1 MSEIEQEEPEFEV
14 EEWVYLGPHST
25 MAASYRWRDPNGQV
39 LTYGKLRGRVF
50 GAIYQIRVQRG
61 PEDNVRVLRET
72 TWAGRMAE
80 DAATI
85 EARALEVEA
94 RLKVKRLEANTS
106 RTATID
112 EAIAPLLE
120 LAGSIKSMSDR
131 RALLDYITA
140 RVYQAKP
147 PS

>member
-1 MSEIEQEEPEFEV
+1 MSEAEPDEPSFLA
-14 EEWVYLGPHST
+14 EEWTYLGPHPT
-25 MAASYRWRDPNGQV
+25 MAASFRWRDAGGSI

-50 GAIYQIRVQRG
+50 GAVYEVQVQRG
-61 PEDNVRVLRET
+61 PEDSIRVLRDT
-72 TWAGRMAE
+72 KWAGRMAE
-80 DAATI
+80 DSATI
-85 EARALEVEA
+85 EVQALEIEA

-120 LAGSIKSMSDR
+120 LAGAIKAMSDR

-147 PS
+147 PT